1 MEGPPEMNA
10 IRRALGAFALMP
22 AGAGAPH
29 VVVVQAADLA
39 VVKPVASCA
48 ADGGFVM
55 AATDMG
61 HQGQD
66 AGLGLDP
73 QRRADF
79 AYRAQHATAP

>member
-1 MEGPPEMNA
+1 MNA
-10 IRRALGAFALMP
+10 IRRALGAFALIL
-22 AGAGAPH
+22 ADAGAPA
-29 VVVVQAADLA
+29 VVVAQTADLA

-48 ADGGFVM
+48 AYGCFVM

-66 AGLGLDP
+66 ADWGLDP